1 MDREEVII
9 NLKLLAQV
17 EKGQKISTR
26 DSYLNLE
33 STYLFIPQ
41 CVRRWKRQESRDDT
55 IKTINRII
63 NDALVISKKDPKMKS
78 YLGKA
83 KLGIINLKETYSMC
97 HQTCARFDTILDKIT
112 VVDVE
117 EMEVTEEDKDLELA

>member
-9 NLKLLAQV
+9 NLKLLEQV

-26 DSYLNLE
+26 DSYLNIE
-33 STYLFIPQ
+33 TVNLFVPL

-63 NDALVISKKDPKMKS
+63 NDALVISKKDPKMKH
-78 YLGKA
+78 YLERA
-83 KLGIINLKETYSMC
+83 KIGIMNLKETYSMC
-97 HQTCARFDTILDKIT
+97 HQTCARIDTILDKIKDA
-112 VVDVE
+112 DVSE
-117 EMEVTEEDKDLELA
+117 KGVTEEDKDLEEE